1 MSWTF
6 LSRGFIFLPGE
17 FHVLYTVLGVA
28 KSDMIDRLSLSL
40 FLSPET
46 LPTHT
51 IGGILYAKGLQ
62 PQKSSLP
69 IWLCQDGLWSWG
81 GPGIAD

>member
-1 MSWTF
+1 MCC
-6 LSRGFIFLPGE
+6 I
-17 FHVLYTVLGVA
+17 VLGVA
-28 KSDMIDRLSLSL
+28 KSDMIDRLSLST

-51 IGGILYAKGLQ
+51 IGGILCAKGLQ

-69 IWLCQDGLWSWG
+69 LLALSGWALELGRPWHCRLEQHGNG
-81 GPGIAD
+81 EKRGV

>member
-1 MSWTF
+1 
-6 LSRGFIFLPGE
+6 
-17 FHVLYTVLGVA
+17 
-28 KSDMIDRLSLSL
+28 MIDRLSLSL

-69 IWLCQDGLWSWG
+69 VWLCQDGLWSWG